1 MKGNKALSA
10 GSMDGGLQCR
20 SEAVKSDPQ
29 AHVLSSNCSASYTK
43 NRDRQKAY
51 EDGCKT
57 IDLKPDWG
65 KGYFQKAAA
74 LEFLNLF
81 KSSTRTYDK
90 VLKHE
95 ANDPQ
100 LKEGLQNIEPQSAEM
115 KFKNAFNMSDLHQ
128 KLESDPRSRTLLM
141 DPTYQELIEQCQ
153 TGRLTWAKTATS
165 PDRDYPQCLLRGYL
179 GSTDEEEEVETPP
192 PPPSP

>member
-1 MKGNKALSA
+1 MLLW
-10 GSMDGGLQCR
+10 GG
-20 SEAVKSDPQ
+20 KSDPQ
-29 AHVLSSNCSASYTK
+29 AHVLSSNHSASYTK

-65 KGYFQKAAA
+65 KGYSPKAAA

-81 KSSTRTYDK
+81 KSATRTYDK
-90 VLKHE
+90 GLKHE

-100 LKEGLQNIEPQSAEM
+100 LKEGLQNTEPQSAER
-115 KFKNAFNMSDLHQ
+115 KFKNAFNMPDLYQ

-179 GSTDEEEEVETPP
+179 GSMDEEEEVETPP